1 LLTAE
6 VMKHLY
12 AIEIFSLTKRYGKIL
27 ALDQLNLKIE
37 PGEVFGLLGPNGAG
51 KTTAISMLCT
61 VNSPTSG
68 TALVNGYDIRRQA
81 GKVRRS
87 IGIVF
92 QDPSIDDRLTGREN
106 MMLHAT
112 LYDIGSAAA
121 KKRIGELLDLVGL
134 SDRADSPMKTYSG
147 GMRRRLELARGLL
160 HSPRVLFLDE
170 PTLGL
175 DPQTRQHLWSHIE
188 ELARQSNITVILT
201 THYME
206 EAERLCSRVG
216 IIDIGRIKVVDT
228 PANLIGALKGDV
240 VTVVTGRPADF
251 LARIKE
257 LNFTHHVEAVDST
270 LRLHVS
276 DAEKKVPMIVELAA
290 ANQIELKSVSIHKPT
305 LNDVFLY
312 YTGKE
317 IRSEEAENELRSK
330 MRALGRIR

>member
-1 LLTAE
+1 
-6 VMKHLY
+6 MKHLY
-12 AIEIFSLTKRYGKIL
+12 AIETFSLTKRYGKIL
-27 ALDQLNLKIE
+27 ALDSLDLKIS

-68 TALVNGYDIRRQA
+68 TALVNGFDIRRQA

-112 LYDIGSAAA
+112 LYDIGKQHARE
-121 KKRIGELLDLVGL
+121 RINELLYLVGL
-134 SDRADSPMKTYSG
+134 TERADSPMKTYSG

-175 DPQTRQHLWSHIE
+175 DPQTREHLWSHIE
-188 ELARQSNITVILT
+188 ELARQSDITVILT

-216 IIDIGRIKVVDT
+216 IIDSGRIKIVDT
-228 PANLIGALKGDV
+228 PANLIGALQGDV
-240 VTVVTGRPADF
+240 VTVITAKPADF
-251 LARIKE
+251 LERIKE
-257 LNFTHHVEAVDST
+257 LNLNHQAEVVDSAV
-270 LRLHVS
+270 RLHLS
-276 DAEKKVPMIVELAA
+276 EAEKKVPVIVELASA
-290 ANQIELKSVSIHKPT
+290 AGIELKSVSIHKPT
-305 LNDVFLY
+305 LNDVFLH

-317 IRSEEAENELRSK
+317 IRSEDAENEMRK
-330 MRALGRIR
+330 AMRAIGRMR

>member
-1 LLTAE
+1 
-6 VMKHLY
+6 MKQLY
-12 AIEIFSLTKRYGKIL
+12 AIETFALTKRYGKIL
-27 ALDQLNLKIE
+27 ALDSLDLKIE

-68 TALVNGYDIRRQA
+68 TALVNGFDIRRQA

-112 LYDIGSAAA
+112 LYDIGTVLAR
-121 KKRIGELLDLVGL
+121 KRINELLGLVGL
-134 SDRADSPMKTYSG
+134 QDRADSPMKTYSG

-216 IIDIGRIKVVDT
+216 IIDSGRIKVVDT
-228 PANLIGALKGDV
+228 PANLIGALEGDV
-240 VTVVTGRPADF
+240 VTIITSRPADF
-251 LARIKE
+251 LERVKE
-257 LNFTHHVEAVDST
+257 LSFTRNAEVVDST
-270 LRLHVS
+270 VRLHLS
-276 DAEKKVPMIVELAA
+276 DAEKKVPVIVELASA
-290 ANQIELKSVSIHKPT
+290 AGIELKSVSIHKPT

-312 YTGKE
+312 YTGKD
-317 IRSEEAENELRSK
+317 IRSEEAENELRK
-330 MRALGRIR
+330 AMRVISRRR

>member
-1 LLTAE
+1 
-6 VMKHLY
+6 MKYLY
-12 AIEIFSLTKRYGKIL
+12 AIETFSLTKRYGKIL
-27 ALDQLNLKIE
+27 ALDSLDLKIA

-68 TALVNGYDIRRQA
+68 TALVNGFDIRRQA

-112 LYDIGSAAA
+112 LYDIGKQHAR
-121 KKRIGELLDLVGL
+121 KRINELLDLVGL
-134 SDRADSPMKTYSG
+134 TERADSPMKTYSG

-160 HSPRVLFLDE
+160 HSPGVLFLDE

-175 DPQTRQHLWSHIE
+175 DPQTREHLWSHIE
-188 ELARQSNITVILT
+188 ELARQSDITVILT

-216 IIDIGRIKVVDT
+216 IIDSGRIKIVDT
-228 PANLIGALKGDV
+228 PANLIGALQGDV
-240 VTVVTGRPADF
+240 VTVITSKPADF
-251 LARIKE
+251 LDRIKE
-257 LNFTHHVEAVDST
+257 INLNHQAEVVDSAV
-270 LRLHVS
+270 RLHLS
-276 DAEKKVPMIVELAA
+276 EAEKNVPVIVELASA
-290 ANQIELKSVSIHKPT
+290 AGIELKSVSIHKPT
-305 LNDVFLY
+305 LNDVFLH

-317 IRSEEAENELRSK
+317 IRTEEAENEMRK
-330 MRALGRIR
+330 AMRAIGRMR

>member
-1 LLTAE
+1 LYAAIT
-6 VMKHLY
+6 MKQLY
-12 AIEIFSLTKRYGKIL
+12 AIETFALTKRYGKIL
-27 ALDQLNLKIE
+27 ALDSLDLKIE

-68 TALVNGYDIRRQA
+68 TALVNGFDIRRQA

-112 LYDIGSAAA
+112 LYDIGTMLAR
-121 KKRIGELLDLVGL
+121 KRINELLGLVGL
-134 SDRADSPMKTYSG
+134 QDRADSPMKTYSG

-216 IIDIGRIKVVDT
+216 IIDSGRIKVVDT
-228 PANLIGALKGDV
+228 PANLIGALEGDV
-240 VTVVTGRPADF
+240 VTIITGRPADF
-251 LARIKE
+251 LERVKE
-257 LNFTHHVEAVDST
+257 LSFTRNAEVVDST
-270 LRLHVS
+270 VRLHLS
-276 DAEKKVPMIVELAA
+276 DAEKKVPVIVELASA
-290 ANQIELKSVSIHKPT
+290 AGIELKSVSIHKPT

-312 YTGKE
+312 YTGKD
-317 IRSEEAENELRSK
+317 IRSEEAENELRK
-330 MRALGRIR
+330 AMRVISRRR

>member
-1 LLTAE
+1 LYAAIT
-6 VMKHLY
+6 MKQLY
-12 AIEIFSLTKRYGKIL
+12 AIETFALTKRYGKIL
-27 ALDQLNLKIE
+27 ALDSLDLKIE

-51 KTTAISMLCT
+51 KTTTISMLCT

-68 TALVNGYDIRRQA
+68 TALVNGFDIRRQA

-112 LYDIGSAAA
+112 LYDIGTVLAR
-121 KKRIGELLDLVGL
+121 KKIIELLGLVGL
-134 SDRADSPMKTYSG
+134 QDRADSPMKTYSG

-216 IIDIGRIKVVDT
+216 IIDSGRIKVVDT
-228 PANLIGALKGDV
+228 PANLIGALEGDV
-240 VTVVTGRPADF
+240 VTIITSRPADF
-251 LARIKE
+251 LERVKE
-257 LNFTHHVEAVDST
+257 LSFTRNAEVIDST
-270 LRLHVS
+270 VRLHLS
-276 DAEKKVPMIVELAA
+276 DAEKKVPVIVELASA
-290 ANQIELKSVSIHKPT
+290 AGIVLKSVSIHKPT

-312 YTGKE
+312 YTGKD
-317 IRSEEAENELRSK
+317 IRSEEAENELRK
-330 MRALGRIR
+330 AMRVISRRR